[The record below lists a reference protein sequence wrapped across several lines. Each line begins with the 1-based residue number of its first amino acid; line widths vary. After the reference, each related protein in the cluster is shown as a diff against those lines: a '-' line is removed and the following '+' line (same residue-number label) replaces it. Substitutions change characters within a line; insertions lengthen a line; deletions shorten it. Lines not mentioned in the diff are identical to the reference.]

1 MKKDV
6 PMKKDVAALA
16 LLVVVALLSAN
27 VNTVAHAQGDLVAPS
42 NVAAQNTG
50 NPGEVRISWDAVPN
64 AAYYRIGWVAY
75 SDVAPIIAA
84 GGDWLEHFA
93 FIDIENRGQTEHTIT
108 RLTPGVQYAFIMA
121 SNGGRYG
128 TPRWPSSAG
137 WAFLTLNA
145 APATHASLGSTA
157 VNLSWDAVPCA
168 VYYRIGWVVY
178 SDVEPI
184 IARGGDW
191 LEHFTFI
198 DIANRGQTA
207 HPITR
212 LTPGLQYAFIVAG
225 NDGRYGTP
233 QWPPATGWQFQ
244 TPAPGAAPVAPLPG
258 DPAQTCNPPLRPSAE
273 LVGLLT
279 EPRGPVFTGLGQ
291 HIRLEVLGVYS
302 DGASRPLAD
311 DAKIVFTSSAPEFVS
326 IDASG
331 MMTATGDGGADIT
344 ATYGGFSGYA
354 PAVVLLPAAAIPP
367 IDPNMVYPL
376 EDDGFAIILN
386 RLIVYTKNE
395 YSGALARRIAN
406 RHDGDV
412 IAEFPNLESFLIEI
426 SASTIT
432 DLEAAL
438 EQLNQ
443 DPDVDEAFPDGLFP
457 ASQGSSSHTPE
468 TVLRSKPGQTAD
480 MAAYENVHLFEAWE
494 VLNDLNFPPLHHVYV
509 AVIDDG
515 MYDSTCFTALSKA
528 ESAVKQV
535 LDHEFPYNE
544 LQHNALQRIV
554 VLKDKHCAD
563 KFDEMYHGT
572 AIVSVL
578 AAADNASSAAKQG
591 LNRSFSGVLSSVV
604 KLPYAV
610 LVYDANQKQ
619 SSKLAVQAAFDEVQ
633 DFNFIG
639 SFGVFAASLNSIS
652 TKSDQI
658 RVVNFSYGC
667 VTDSRC
673 RQMLKNFTN
682 DNKDTLIVTT
692 PGNNDDN
699 VGKWSADGVLVV
711 GGTNGGSDNDNPSSP
726 GASDCSS
733 AENGNTISGRHDKSN
748 YGGAVNIAAPYCMYA
763 VYIDKNNIFNT
774 TADINVLLASK
785 PTKTPAEILQSAQ
798 DNIYNAWPGTSF
810 SAPLVSGTAALLF
823 AINPEFTAKNVENIL
838 VTTADDISGCTTK
851 CAGWRSLNAHAAV
864 CDAIYGYPD
873 DDTATPCRNDRAA
886 LETLYNATNGGNWTG
901 VKNDERWRSDLPL
914 NQWHGV
920 KADAYGRV
928 TSLRLDDNRLS
939 GSIPPELGNL
949 ADLQVLDL
957 GNNQLSGSIP
967 KELGNLADLQ
977 MLRLYNNRLS
987 GEIPPELGNLVN
999 LHTLYLN
1006 LNRFTGEIPRG
1017 WGRITGWK
1025 VWHIIRGNSFTGCI
1039 PHGMQSAPD
1048 QDIQFGKL
1056 EFCQP

>member
-1 MKKDV
+1 MKKAV
-6 PMKKDVAALA
+6 IAVALSV
-16 LLVVVALLSAN
+16 LLALLSAN

-93 FIDIENRGQTEHTIT
+93 FIDIENRGQTEHVIT

-128 TPRWPSSAG
+128 TPRWPAATG
-137 WAFLTLNA
+137 WAYLTLNA

-184 IARGGDW
+184 IASSGDW

-258 DPAQTCNPPLRPSAE
+258 DPAQTCNPPLRPGAE

-279 EPRGPVFTGLGQ
+279 EPRGPIFTGLGQ

-344 ATYGGFSGYA
+344 ATYGGFSTYA
-354 PAVVLLPAAAIPP
+354 PAVVFLPSPEIPP

-406 RHDGDV
+406 RHDGDI
-412 IAEFPNLESFLIEI
+412 IAEFPNLDSFLIEI

-443 DPDVDEAFPDGLFP
+443 DPDVDEASPDGFIP
-457 ASQGSSSHTPE
+457 CQ
-468 TVLRSKPGQTAD
+468 PG
-480 MAAYENVHLFEAWE
+480 ERV
-494 VLNDLNFPPLHHVYV
+494 
-509 AVIDDG
+509 
-515 MYDSTCFTALSKA
+515 
-528 ESAVKQV
+528 
-535 LDHEFPYNE
+535 PY
-544 LQHNALQRIV
+544 
-554 VLKDKHCAD
+554 
-563 KFDEMYHGT
+563 T
-572 AIVSVL
+572 
-578 AAADNASSAAKQG
+578 
-591 LNRSFSGVLSSVV
+591 
-604 KLPYAV
+604 
-610 LVYDANQKQ
+610 
-619 SSKLAVQAAFDEVQ
+619 
-633 DFNFIG
+633 
-639 SFGVFAASLNSIS
+639 
-652 TKSDQI
+652 
-658 RVVNFSYGC
+658 
-667 VTDSRC
+667 
-673 RQMLKNFTN
+673 
-682 DNKDTLIVTT
+682 
-692 PGNNDDN
+692 GN
-699 VGKWSADGVLVV
+699 
-711 GGTNGGSDNDNPSSP
+711 
-726 GASDCSS
+726 
-733 AENGNTISGRHDKSN
+733 
-748 YGGAVNIAAPYCMYA
+748 
-763 VYIDKNNIFNT
+763 
-774 TADINVLLASK
+774 
-785 PTKTPAEILQSAQ
+785 
-798 DNIYNAWPGTSF
+798 
-810 SAPLVSGTAALLF
+810 
-823 AINPEFTAKNVENIL
+823 
-838 VTTADDISGCTTK
+838 
-851 CAGWRSLNAHAAV
+851 
-864 CDAIYGYPD
+864 
-873 DDTATPCRNDRAA
+873 
-886 LETLYNATNGGNWTG
+886 
-901 VKNDERWRSDLPL
+901 
-914 NQWHGV
+914 
-920 KADAYGRV
+920 
-928 TSLRLDDNRLS
+928 
-939 GSIPPELGNL
+939 
-949 ADLQVLDL
+949 
-957 GNNQLSGSIP
+957 
-967 KELGNLADLQ
+967 
-977 MLRLYNNRLS
+977 
-987 GEIPPELGNLVN
+987 
-999 LHTLYLN
+999 
-1006 LNRFTGEIPRG
+1006 
-1017 WGRITGWK
+1017 RIT
-1025 VWHIIRGNSFTGCI
+1025 
-1039 PHGMQSAPD
+1039 
-1048 QDIQFGKL
+1048 
-1056 EFCQP
+1056 

>member
-1 MKKDV
+1 MKKAV
-6 PMKKDVAALA
+6 IAVALSV
-16 LLVVVALLSAN
+16 LVALLSAN
-27 VNTVAHAQGDLVAPS
+27 VNTVAHAQGELVAPS
-42 NVAAQNTG
+42 NVAAQNTA
-50 NPGEVRISWDAVPN
+50 NPGEVRISWDAVLD

-75 SDVAPIIAA
+75 SDVEPIIAS

-93 FIDIENRGQTEHTIT
+93 FIDIENRGQTEHVIT

-121 SNGGRYG
+121 SNDGRYG
-128 TPRWPSSAG
+128 TPRWPAATG
-137 WAFLTLNA
+137 WAYLTLNA

-184 IARGGDW
+184 IASSGDW

-244 TPAPGAAPVAPLPG
+244 TPVPGAAPVAPLPG
-258 DPAQTCNPPLRPSAE
+258 DPAQTCNPPLRPGAE

-279 EPRGPVFTGLGQ
+279 EPRGPIFTGLGQ

-302 DGASRPLAD
+302 DGASRTLAD

-457 ASQGSSSHTPE
+457 ASQGSSSHRPE
-468 TVLRSKPGQTAD
+468 TVLRSLSGNTDGMK
-480 MAAYENVHLFEAWE
+480 AYENVHLFEAWE
-494 VLNDLNFPPLHHVYV
+494 VLNDLNFQPLHHVNV

-515 MYDSTCFTALSKA
+515 MYGSACNRGQLSQK
-528 ESAVKQV
+528 ENAVKQV
-535 LDHEFPYNE
+535 LDHEFPYNK
-544 LQHNALQRIV
+544 LQRIV
-554 VLKDKHCAD
+554 VLKDKHCD
-563 KFDEMYHGT
+563 DTFDEMYHGT
-572 AIVSVL
+572 AVVGVL
-578 AAADNASSAAKQG
+578 AAADNAPSAAKQG

-604 KLPYAV
+604 KLPFSV
-610 LVYDANQKQ
+610 LVYELKLISDRP
-619 SSKLAVQAAFDEVQ
+619 SKDVEAAFDEVQ
-633 DFNFIG
+633 EF
-639 SFGVFAASLNSIS
+639 NSIGALLS
-652 TKSDQI
+652 RLNTISAKSSQI
-658 RVVNFSYGC
+658 RVVNISYGC
-667 VTDSRC
+667 IGSYSC
-673 RQMLKNFTN
+673 RGVLKEFANN
-682 DNKDTLIVTT
+682 NENTLIVTT
-692 PGNNDDN
+692 AGNDDKRIGLGLGLGN
-699 VGKWSADGVLVV
+699 WSADGVLVV
-711 GGTNGGSDNDNPSSP
+711 GGTNGGSTRTDGLYPCGSS
-726 GASDCSS
+726 
-733 AENGNTISGRHDKSN
+733 ENGNTISGRHDKSN
-748 YGGAVNIAAPYCMYA
+748 YGGAVNIAAPYCVYTI
-763 VYIDKNNIFNT
+763 YIDQPVIDSIIIYG
-774 TADINVLLASK
+774 TAIQ
-785 PTKTPAEILQSAQ
+785 EAQ
-798 DNIYNAWPGTSF
+798 TAIYNAWPGTSF
-810 SAPLVSGTAALLF
+810 SGPLVSGTAALLF
-823 AINPEFTAKNVENIL
+823 AINHEFTAKDVENIL
-838 VTTADDISGCTTK
+838 VTTADKIVNCTPD

-864 CDAIYGYPD
+864 CDAIYGKPD

-886 LETLYNATNGGNWTG
+886 LETLYDTTNGANWTG
-901 VKNDERWRSDLPL
+901 VKNYERWRSNLPL

-920 KADAYGRV
+920 EADAYGRV
-928 TSLRLDDNRLS
+928 TSLRLDANRLS
-939 GSIPPELGNL
+939 RSIPKELGNL

-967 KELGNLADLQ
+967 KELGNLANLQ
-977 MLRLYNNRLS
+977 VLRLYNNRLS

-1039 PHGMQSAPD
+1039 PHGMKSAPG
-1048 QDIQFGKL
+1048 QPGDIQFGKL